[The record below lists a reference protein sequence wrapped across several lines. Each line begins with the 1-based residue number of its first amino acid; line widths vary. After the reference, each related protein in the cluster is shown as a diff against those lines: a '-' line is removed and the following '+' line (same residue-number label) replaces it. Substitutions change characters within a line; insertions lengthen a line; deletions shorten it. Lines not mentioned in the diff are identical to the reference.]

1 MNMQKKERS
10 TQSNHEYSRF
20 VYNMIKKKGF
30 VFYDSVQNNDMITN
44 ETYDSKPQSQLH

>member
-20 VYNMIKKKGF
+20 VYNMIKKGF
-30 VFYDSVQNNDMITN
+30 VFYDSIQNNDMITK
-44 ETYDSKPQSQLH
+44 ETYDSKPQFQLH